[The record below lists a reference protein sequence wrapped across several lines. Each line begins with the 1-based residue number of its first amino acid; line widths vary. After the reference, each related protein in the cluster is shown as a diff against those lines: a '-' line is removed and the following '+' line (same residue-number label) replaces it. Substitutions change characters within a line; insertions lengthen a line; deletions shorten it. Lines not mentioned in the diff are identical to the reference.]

1 MKPGDLADFGRL
13 TAPDH
18 LARSICMTEPRIP
31 KNDRRA
37 PVTFDFFHAQRRRL
51 VSLAYRM
58 LGSRAE
64 AEDVVQ
70 DAWLKWH
77 ASASGNLREPAAWLT
92 TIVTRLS
99 IDRLRA
105 LQTERAA
112 QENGRLPDVWT
123 DMVVP
128 SAEKRVLDG
137 AQLSY
142 GLMLLLE
149 RLSPD
154 ERTAF
159 LLREAFDC
167 DYAAISATI
176 GKQTDHCRQLIHRAK
191 TRLARESALAKPV
204 DAERQRPIVEQLR
217 HAIAAQD
224 EEALLE
230 ALARD
235 IPVAAV
241 AVASAHAETVSLGEE
256 AGVAM
261 IVDGD
266 ITALYT
272 PCVDAQ
278 GQPAVNV
285 MTQEEELAALNATCG
300 RDAIFRLLR
309 RISREADFLY
319 RRGER
324 VYVRA

>member
-1 MKPGDLADFGRL
+1 
-13 TAPDH
+13 
-18 LARSICMTEPRIP
+18 MTESPTPRP
-31 KNDRRA
+31 EWRA
-37 PVTFDFFHAQRRRL
+37 PVTLKFFNAQRRRL

-77 ASASGNLREPAAWLT
+77 ASASGDLREPVAWLT

-112 QENGRLPDVWT
+112 QENGRLPDLWT
-123 DMVVP
+123 DPVVP
-128 SAEKRVLDG
+128 SVEKRVLDG

-154 ERTAF
+154 ERAAF

-204 DAERQRPIVEQLR
+204 DVARQAPVVEQLR

-230 ALARD
+230 ALAGGVS
-235 IPVAAV
+235 VAAV
-241 AVASAHAETVSLGEE
+241 ARAPAQALSLGEE

-261 IVDGD
+261 LVDGD

-278 GQPAVNV
+278 GHAAVNV
-285 MTQEEELAALNATCG
+285 VTQPEQLAALNATCG
-300 RDAIFRLLR
+300 RAAIFRLLR
-309 RISREADFLY
+309 RIS
-319 RRGER
+319 GE
-324 VYVRA
+324 VTPGCVLVA